1 MAVELAGGI
10 PAGVSAGFEVP
21 LGALFDPGTGT
32 GVWVISGEP
41 LKARWTPVAVK
52 QLGDDQALVEGTLK
66 ASDRVAA
73 LGAHLLREGQVVRLA
88 DTAMRS
94 AANGARQ

>member
-1 MAVELAGGI
+1 LLAQSLPASRLALRFRWARCSI
-10 PAGVSAGFEVP
+10 PAP
-21 LGALFDPGTGT
+21 
-32 GVWVISGEP
+32 EP
-41 LKARWTPVAVK
+41 AYWTPVAVK

-88 DTAMRS
+88 DSATS
-94 AANGARQ
+94 TAANGARQ